1 MTALPAKFCTGTPT
15 GIRFTTKRDSIPVCL
30 KHWIISAAMT
40 AGTVKKRGF
49 QPLHLHK
56 RQQKG
61 SFIPQKLPKIKYHL
75 FHEPMLPA
83 ANMIRTALRPG

>member
-1 MTALPAKFCTGTPT
+1 MTALLAKFCTGTPT

-49 QPLHLHK
+49 QPLFTFT
-56 RQQKG
+56 KG
-61 SFIPQKLPKIKYHL
+61 SKKAASFRRSFQKSNIIFFMNLCSRPQ
-75 FHEPMLPA
+75 
-83 ANMIRTALRPG
+83 T